1 MPSGVIHGS
10 AADAAALAA
19 ADGAKAIS
27 EKSGMRVIGLRLSL
41 LAFLVANL

>member
-10 AADAAALAA
+10 ATDAAALAA
-19 ADGAKAIS
+19 AAGAKAIS

-41 LAFLVANL
+41 LAFLDRDL